1 MQEDARSI
9 FAFIIDNLNDDEEEE
24 EGPPPFIADSP
35 LPSSIAQCSSVFN
48 EDE

>member
-1 MQEDARSI
+1 MQEDARST
-9 FAFIIDNLNDDEEEE
+9 FAFIIDNLNDEEEE

-35 LPSSIAQCSSVFN
+35 LPRSSSVFN